1 MRILKYGFNI
11 KNLNK
16 IIQFVFNAED
26 DEMLLKLLIKY
37 IIFIKYLI

>member
-37 IIFIKYLI
+37 IFIKYLI